1 MEHTTLEDVLS
12 KALKMEEKG
21 FAFYQEASQ
30 KSDNNITKKMFSFLA
45 DNEMLHI
52 ESIEKFCSA
61 LKASGELPDLKLE
74 SIKIKRDEEARIFS
88 KEIDELKEKIKP
100 GDDDVKACKFAME
113 FENEGHAYYENM
125 LKDAQ
130 DEKIKKLLEFL
141 VEEESKHYEWLS
153 NIHSYLTD
161 SQNWY
166 MYEEGSFP
174 QG

>member
-1 MEHTTLEDVLS
+1 MEDTSLQDVLS

-21 FAFYQEASQ
+21 FTFYQEASQ
-30 KSDNNITKKMFSFLA
+30 KSNNNITKKMFSFLA

-52 ESIEKFCSA
+52 ESIEKFCDA
-61 LKASGELPDLKLE
+61 LKTSAELPDLKLE
-74 SIKIKRDEEARIFS
+74 SVKSKREEEGKIFS
-88 KEIDELKEKIKP
+88 KEISELKEKIKP
-100 GDDDVKACKFAME
+100 GDDDVKACEFAME
-113 FENEGHAYYENM
+113 FENQGHAYYKNM

-130 DEKIKKLLEFL
+130 DEKVKTLLEFL
-141 VEEESKHYEWLS
+141 VQEESKHYQWLS
-153 NIHSYLTD
+153 NTHSYLTD